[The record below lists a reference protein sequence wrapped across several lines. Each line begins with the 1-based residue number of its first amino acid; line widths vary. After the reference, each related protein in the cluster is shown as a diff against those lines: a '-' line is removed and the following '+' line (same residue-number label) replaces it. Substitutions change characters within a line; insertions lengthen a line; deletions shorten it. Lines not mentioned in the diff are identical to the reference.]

1 MNSLFADYEKQLHQ
15 RASNHSL
22 RKLTLPKAIF
32 DFCSNDYLGLARN
45 PELATL
51 IEQELASISTLKIG
65 STGSRLI
72 SGNHE
77 YTLQTEE
84 YIAQTHHTEA
94 ALLFNSGY
102 NANLAVLSTLP
113 QRNDTVFY
121 DELSH
126 ACIKD
131 GIRLSLA
138 SRFPFKHNDINEL
151 DKKLSNTIGRKF
163 VVVESIYSMDGDEA
177 PLKELASISLKH
189 EAILIVDEAHST
201 GNMGKNGAGL
211 VCALGLEH
219 DIPIRIHTYGKAMGC
234 HGASVVANKIII
246 NYLINFARPFI
257 YTTAMPLHGVV
268 TINCAYQYLKS
279 NATTL
284 QRILQ
289 KNIDLFTKSSQKLPA
304 IISNSP
310 IQAVIIGGN
319 EKTRKTALE
328 IQNQGFDVR
337 PILSPTV
344 KLGSERLRI
353 CLHVF
358 NFEEEIEKLINTI
371 CKIEYFK

>member
-1 MNSLFADYEKQLHQ
+1 MNSLFADFEKQLHQ

-22 RKLTLPKAIF
+22 RKLSLPRDIT
-32 DFCSNDYLGLARN
+32 DFCSNDYLGLAQST
-45 PELATL
+45 ELAKVIQVEFQK
-51 IEQELASISTLKIG
+51 IENIKNG

-84 YIAQTHHTEA
+84 LIAKTHSTEG

-113 QRNDTVFY
+113 QRHDTVFY

-131 GIRLSLA
+131 GIRLSHA
-138 SRFPFKHNDINEL
+138 SRFPFKHNDISEL
-151 DKKLSNTIGRKF
+151 DKKLSNTTGKKF

-177 PLKELASISLKH
+177 PLRELAAICTKH

-201 GNMGKNGAGL
+201 GNMGKNGSGL
-211 VCALGLEH
+211 VCELGLEY

-268 TINCAYQYLKS
+268 TINCAYQFLKT
-279 NATTL
+279 NAEV
-284 QRILQ
+284 LQ
-289 KNIDLFTKSSQKLPA
+289 KTLHQNIQLFRNLSQQLPA

-319 EKTRKTALE
+319 EKTRKTACE

-358 NFEEEIEKLINTI
+358 NNEEEIIQLI
-371 CKIEYFK
+371 KIIELLNISK